1 MDQRNANQVGEAT
14 TGRGRR
20 GLLAGLVLAA
30 AVACPAA
37 RPAQTT
43 PPGGE
48 TGPGENGATE
58 FRSGAAP
65 ENPPSADLA
74 EPTVDLPMPVAAPEE
89 PGDKVEGGLQTSLL
103 GQLELAAGARSG
115 VRVVVERET
124 TLVDAEPLHG
134 ADVWVALGKGR
145 DARTLYHG
153 RTDASGSVDV
163 EFRVPEGAT
172 GDSLLTV
179 HVADPAG
186 GAKATHAR
194 AVKVTRAA
202 RVLLTTDKP
211 MYQPGQTIHLRAL
224 ALDPR
229 RSGARGGVP
238 VSFVIEDA
246 KGNKLFRKTVNTSA
260 QGVVSLDFPIASQVN
275 TGAWKISLANAGG
288 AVLAEKSVTVEHYVL
303 PKFQVGV
310 TFDRPYYAPG
320 EVVSGT
326 VNARYFFGK
335 PVAGGRVKVEAAV
348 FDVER
353 HVFATLRGT
362 TDADGVYGFELRL
375 PEVLAGSEL
384 EAGNARVLLDTTV
397 TDTAEHE
404 QTDHGSVVVAKDPVA
419 LLLLPESGRL
429 APRLENVL
437 WVAAARPDGSPVRG
451 TVTVRLGD
459 ATASGATDE
468 VGIAALRFR
477 IPAGAVPAGADKVA
491 FDVKLETT
499 DGQTIERSIDVAAEP
514 GEEDQVLLRLDQAIV
529 RSGSSTRLR
538 VLSTRTTGAVF
549 LDVVQNRQTLLT
561 RTLELRDGAADLDLA
576 VPLETAGTL
585 ELHAYLLRRDGEF
598 VRDSRVLL
606 VEPANE
612 LRIDVRQDQPQY
624 APGEHAVLRF
634 AVTDVAGRPKQAA
647 LGVILVDEAVYALQ
661 EMQPGLEKVYFLLE
675 KEILTPRYELH
686 FAPGGVSVEQ
696 AIRARDVPELTQKA
710 ALVLLAAAEP
720 EPNWDLAENMA
731 AERQIFRTQKLAAV
745 YDALE
750 KLGGLRGFDKLA
762 DPERPER
769 IDDGA
774 LDAAVETGA
783 LAEDDRRGPSG
794 RPIDRA
800 DLEALEGGL
809 DAAALAPRV
818 AWWGVLH
825 TWRLIGLWAAAND
838 AWCPGE
844 EGWEGEGLYCI
855 PDDIL
860 TRLRADRVPGVD
872 GHPHFVA
879 SGAALRDPWGRRYVV
894 RRAREEQRWNCP
906 DAALG
911 KIEVLSRG
919 PDGELDTDDDIRWNS
934 LGSNAPHAA
943 GEYAGYL
950 AAAAQPQ
957 YHLALTA
964 AEREWE
970 TRIAE
975 LQGARMERRWN
986 RWWRRDGGRVARRA
1000 VGGAVMFDMAA
1011 EGAGGGGWGVP
1022 MPLAAAP
1029 AGMADRESVVASTGS
1044 TSAPA
1049 APGEPPARIR
1059 EYFPETLLWA
1069 PEVITDA
1076 EGKAEVQL
1084 DMADSITSWRLSVL
1098 ASSADGALGSRD
1110 HGITVFQPFFV
1121 DLDLPVALTQNDEI
1135 SLPVALYNYLD
1146 QAQEVELELLEG
1158 SWFAIDGSRKLTVRL
1173 QPNEVTARFFRIK
1186 AKAPGK
1192 HQLTVYARGA
1202 RKSDAIR
1209 RDIRVEPDGVPVET
1223 TFSDSLVGE
1232 ISHDI
1237 ALPPGAIP
1245 GSEYLEIKVYPGAF
1259 AQAVENLDSMLR
1271 MPGGCF
1277 EQTSSSTYPNLLVLD
1292 YLKRTETITPEIRM
1306 KAEQYVQLGYQRLL
1320 TFECS
1325 GGGFEWFGSSPAHL
1339 VLTAYGLREFVDM
1352 KAVYPVD
1359 EAVIER
1365 TRRFLLDKQQA
1376 DGSWA
1381 LEQGGIAEGAINR
1394 QQGSVVNTTAYIAW
1408 SLIAAGETGGPI
1420 DKARAFLS
1428 RKLAA
1433 DLEDPYTLGLLLQVF
1448 AGASDRGPRDRIVE
1462 KLAALARRDEDGGVH
1477 WTSEDPSAFGS
1488 TGDVGAIEATAL
1500 IALGLLDTGLQL
1512 PLAQG
1517 ALDWLIRH
1525 KDALGNWSS
1534 TQATILTL
1542 KALIQ
1547 AALAGN
1553 REVRATVQVIVNGEV
1568 LDTVEVTPE
1577 TADVMRVV
1585 DATAKLKPGRNVVT
1599 VASSLAERAGLMSQ
1613 VTLRSY
1619 VPWPTE
1625 RPATEPPLRLSVDY
1639 DRRELATGD
1648 RVKATVTAEYRFDE
1662 PAENVIL
1669 DLGVPPGFDVATEDL
1684 DAAVRAG
1691 KIARF
1696 ELTGRQIIVYV
1707 AKLVPGQKLTF
1718 DVHFTARFPLRA
1730 QAPRSRAYLY
1740 YDPDVS
1746 ASARP
1751 VDLTVADAPSP

>member
-1 MDQRNANQVGEAT
+1 MDQQQT
-14 TGRGRR
+14 TSVEHGTSRTRR
-20 GLLAGLVLAA
+20 GLWLGALLAVAA
-30 AVACPAA
+30 ACPAT

-43 PPGGE
+43 PPSGE
-48 TGPGENGATE
+48 TDPSGDQWTE
-58 FRSGAAP
+58 FHSGAAA
-65 ENPPSADLA
+65 EDPPPVANASD
-74 EPTVDLPMPVAAPEE
+74 PVVDVPMPVDAPTE
-89 PGDKVEGGLQTSLL
+89 PGDQVVGAIQTSLL
-103 GQLELAAGARSG
+103 GQLELAAGARTG
-115 VRVVVERET
+115 LRVVVERET
-124 TLVDAEPLHG
+124 TLVDAEPLKG

-145 DARTLYHG
+145 DARTLFHG
-153 RTDASGSVDV
+153 RSDAAGTVDV
-163 EFRVPEGAT
+163 EFRVPERAAGE
-172 GDSLLTV
+172 SLLTV
-179 HVADPAG
+179 HVVDPTGA
-186 GAKATHAR
+186 AKATHAR
-194 AVKVTRAA
+194 AVKVARAA

-229 RSGARGGVP
+229 RTGAQGGVP
-238 VSFVIEDA
+238 VTFVLEDA
-246 KGNKLFRKTVNTSA
+246 KGNKLFRKTANTSA

-275 TGAWKISLANAGG
+275 TGAWKVSLTDAGG
-288 AVLAEKSVTVEHYVL
+288 TVLAEKSVTVDHYVL

-310 TFDRPYYAPG
+310 SFDRPYYAPG

-326 VNARYFFGK
+326 VNARYFFGQ

-353 HVFATLRGT
+353 HVFAELTGT

-375 PEVLAGSEL
+375 PDVLAGSEL
-384 EAGNARVLLDTTV
+384 EAGNARVLVDTTV
-397 TDTAEHE
+397 LDTADHE
-404 QTDHGSVVVAKDPVA
+404 QVDHGSVVVAKDPVA

-429 APRLENVL
+429 APRLENLL

-451 TVTVRLGD
+451 TVTLKLGD
-459 ATASGATDE
+459 TTASGATDE

-477 IPAGAVPAGADKVA
+477 IPAGAVPADADKLA
-491 FDVKLETT
+491 LDVKLETA
-499 DGQTIERSIDVAAEP
+499 DGQTIERPIEVASEP
-514 GEEDQVLLRLDQAIV
+514 GEEDQVLLRLEQAVV
-529 RSGSSTRLR
+529 RSGASTKLQ
-538 VLSTRTTGAVF
+538 VKSTRTTGAVF

-561 RTLELRDGAADLDLA
+561 RTLELRDGAAELNLA

-606 VEPANE
+606 VEPADE
-612 LRIDVRQDQPQY
+612 LRIDVSQNQPQY

-686 FAPGGVSVEQ
+686 FAPGGVSAER
-696 AIRARDVPELTQKA
+696 AIRERDVPELTQKA

-720 EPNWDLAENMA
+720 EPNWELSDNMA
-731 AERQIFRTQKLAAV
+731 AERQRFRTQKLAAV

-762 DPERPER
+762 DPDHPER
-769 IDDGA
+769 IDGGA
-774 LDAAVETGA
+774 LEDAVAAGA
-783 LAEDDRRGPSG
+783 LTDDGRRGPSG
-794 RPIDRA
+794 RPIDRV
-800 DLEALEGGL
+800 DLEALDGGL
-809 DAAALAPRV
+809 PADALAPRI

-825 TWRLIGLWAAAND
+825 TWRLVALWAAAND
-838 AWCPGE
+838 AWCPGN
-844 EGWEGEGLYCI
+844 EGWEGEGQYCI
-855 PDDIL
+855 PDDVL
-860 TRLRADRVPGVD
+860 SQLRIDRVPGVD
-872 GHPHFVA
+872 GHPRFVA
-879 SGAALRDPWGRRYVV
+879 NSAVLRDPWGRRYVV
-894 RRAREEQRWNCP
+894 RKTSEDQRWNCP
-906 DAALG
+906 DYSLS

-919 PDGELDTDDDIRWNS
+919 PDGELDTDDDVKWNS
-934 LGSNAPHAA
+934 LGSNTPAA
-943 GEYAGYL
+943 DGEYGAYL
-950 AAAAQPQ
+950 AAAAMPQ
-957 YHLALTA
+957 YHLALTTEEQA
-964 AEREWE
+964 WA
-970 TRIAE
+970 TKVQE
-975 LQGARMERRWN
+975 LQDARMERRWI
-986 RWWRRDGGRVARRA
+986 RAWRRDGRVARRA
-1000 VGGAVMFDMAA
+1000 AGGPMMFDMAA
-1011 EGAGGGGWGVP
+1011 EAMGGGGWAGP
-1022 MPLAAAP
+1022 MPMAAAMP
-1029 AGMADRESVVASTGS
+1029 VDRAEREQGATSTAST
-1044 TSAPA
+1044 AA

-1076 EGKAEVQL
+1076 DGKAEVQL
-1084 DMADSITSWRLSVL
+1084 DMADSITSWRMSIL

-1110 HGITVFQPFFV
+1110 HGITVFQSFFV
-1121 DLDLPVALTQNDEI
+1121 DIDLPVALTQNDEI
-1135 SLPVALYNYLD
+1135 SLPIALYNYLD
-1146 QAQEVELELLEG
+1146 QAQEVELELVDG
-1158 SWFAIDGSRKLTVRL
+1158 SWFAVDGNRKLTVRL

-1192 HQLTVYARGA
+1192 HQLTVYARGE

-1209 RDIRVEPDGVPVET
+1209 REIRVEPDGVPVET

-1232 ISHDI
+1232 VSHDL

-1259 AQAVENLDSMLR
+1259 AQAVENLDSMLQ

-1320 TFECS
+1320 TFES
-1325 GGGFEWFGSSPAHL
+1325 QGGGFEWFGGTPAHL

-1359 EAVIER
+1359 EDVIER
-1365 TRRFLLDKQQA
+1365 TRRFLLGKQQA
-1376 DGSWA
+1376 DGSWS
-1381 LEQGGIAEGAINR
+1381 LDQGGIAEGAINR

-1408 SLIAAGETGGPI
+1408 SLLAAGETGAPI
-1420 DKARAFLS
+1420 DKARAFLAG
-1428 RKLAA
+1428 KL
-1433 DLEDPYTLGLLLQVF
+1433 DGGIDDPYTLGLLLQVF
-1448 AGASDRGPRDRIVE
+1448 AGASDRGPRNKIVE
-1462 KLAALARRDEDGGVH
+1462 KLAALAERDDDGGVH
-1477 WTSEDPSAFGS
+1477 WASEDPSAFGS

-1500 IALGLLDTGLQL
+1500 IAVGLLDTGLQL

-1525 KDALGNWSS
+1525 KDSLGNWSS
-1534 TQATILTL
+1534 TQATIMTL

-1547 AALAGN
+1547 SALAGN
-1553 REVRATVQVIVNGEV
+1553 REVEATVQVIVNGEV
-1568 LDTVEVTPE
+1568 LETIEITPE
-1577 TADVMRVV
+1577 TSDVMRVV
-1585 DATAKLKPGRNVVT
+1585 DATAKLKAGRNVVT

-1613 VTLRSY
+1613 ITLRSY
-1619 VPWPTE
+1619 VPWPDEQLTL
-1625 RPATEPPLRLSVDY
+1625 AQPLLLDVTY
-1639 DRRELATGD
+1639 DRHELTTGGK
-1648 RVKATVTAEYRFDE
+1648 VTATVSAEYRFEE

-1669 DLGVPPGFDVATEDL
+1669 DLGIPPGFDVATEDL
-1684 DAAVRAG
+1684 DAAVKAG

-1707 AKLVPGQKLTF
+1707 AKLVPGQRLTF
-1718 DVHFTARFPLRA
+1718 DVGFTARFPLRA

-1740 YDPDVS
+1740 YDTDVN
-1746 ASARP
+1746 ASSRP
-1751 VDLTVADAPSP
+1751 VDLTVADAETP

>member
-1 MDQRNANQVGEAT
+1 MDERNANRMEGTTT
-14 TGRGRR
+14 TGRARR
-20 GLLAGLVLAA
+20 GLLAALVLAL
-30 AVACPAA
+30 AVACPAT
-37 RPAQTT
+37 RPAQVT

-48 TGPGENGATE
+48 TGPGGDGWTE
-58 FRSGAAP
+58 FRSGATP
-65 ENPPSADLA
+65 ENPPVADVA
-74 EPTVDLPMPVAAPEE
+74 EPVVDVPMPVAAPEE

-115 VRVVVERET
+115 LRVVVERET
-124 TLVDAEPLHG
+124 TLVDAEPLKG

-163 EFRVPEGAT
+163 EFRVPESAT

-179 HVADPAG
+179 HVADPTG

-194 AVKVTRAA
+194 AVKVARAA

-229 RSGARGGVP
+229 RTGARAGVP

-246 KGNKLFRKTVNTSA
+246 KGNKLFRKTANTSA

-275 TGAWKISLANAGG
+275 TGTWKISLANAGG

-353 HVFATLRGT
+353 HVFATLQGT

-419 LLLLPESGRL
+419 LLLMPESGRL

-451 TVTVRLGD
+451 TVTVKLGD
-459 ATASGATDE
+459 TTAVGATDE

-499 DGQTIERSIDVAAEP
+499 DGQTVERSIEVAAEP
-514 GEEDQVLLRLDQAIV
+514 GEEDQVLLRLEQAVV
-529 RSGSSTRLR
+529 RSGSSTKLQVR
-538 VLSTRTTGAVF
+538 STRRTGAVF

-598 VRDSRVLL
+598 IRDSRVLL

-612 LRIDVRQDQPQY
+612 LRIDVSQDQPQY

-634 AVTDVAGRPKQAA
+634 AVTDVAGRPKPAA

-686 FAPGGVSVEQ
+686 FAPGGVSAEQ
-696 AIRARDVPELTQKA
+696 AIQARDVPELTQKA

-720 EPNWDLAENMA
+720 EPNWDLADNMA
-731 AERQIFRTQKLAAV
+731 AERQVFRTQKLAAV

-750 KLGGLRGFDKLA
+750 KLGGLRGFDKLTDA
-762 DPERPER
+762 EHPER

-783 LAEDDRRGPSG
+783 LAEDNRRGPSG

-844 EGWEGEGLYCI
+844 EGWEGEGLFCI

-860 TRLRADRVPGVD
+860 TQLRWDRVPGID
-872 GHPHFVA
+872 GHPRFVD
-879 SGAALRDPWGRRYVV
+879 SGDVLRDPWGHRYVV
-894 RRAREEQRWNCP
+894 RRARQEQRWNCP
-906 DAALG
+906 DYSLG

-919 PDGELDTDDDIRWNS
+919 PDGELDTPDDIRWNS
-934 LGSNAPHAA
+934 LGENASAPA
-943 GEYAGYL
+943 GEYGAYL
-950 AAAAQPQ
+950 QRAAAPQ
-957 YHLALTA
+957 YEQALTA
-964 AEREWE
+964 TEQEWE
-970 TRIAE
+970 AKIDE
-975 LQGARMERRWN
+975 LLEQRMDRRWD
-986 RWWRRDGGRVARRA
+986 RAWRGGALRRRA
-1000 VGGAVMFDMAA
+1000 GGAMVFDMAA
-1011 EGAGGGGWGVP
+1011 VEGAGGGGWGGPVP
-1022 MPLAAAP
+1022 AAMP
-1029 AGMADRESVVASTGS
+1029 AGMPVREETAALTGS
-1044 TSAPA
+1044 TSSPA

-1076 EGKAEVQL
+1076 DGKAEVQL
-1084 DMADSITSWRLSVL
+1084 DMADSITSWRMSVL

-1121 DLDLPVALTQNDEI
+1121 DIDLPVALTQNDQI
-1135 SLPVALYNYLD
+1135 SLPIALYNYLD
-1146 QAQEVELELLEG
+1146 QAQEVELELVEG
-1158 SWFAIDGSRKLTVRL
+1158 SWFAVAGSRKLTVRL
-1173 QPNEVTARFFRIK
+1173 QPHEVTARFFRIT

-1192 HQLTVYARGA
+1192 HQLTVYARGE

-1232 ISHDI
+1232 ISHDV

-1245 GSEYLEIKVYPGAF
+1245 GSEYLEVKVYPGAF

-1320 TFECS
+1320 TFECQ
-1325 GGGFEWFGSSPAHL
+1325 GGGFEWFGNTPAHL

-1365 TRRFLLDKQQA
+1365 TRRFLLGKQQA

-1381 LEQGGIAEGAINR
+1381 LEQNGIAEGAINR
-1394 QQGSVVNTTAYIAW
+1394 QQGSVVNTTAYITW
-1408 SLIAAGETGGPI
+1408 SLIAAGETGAPI

-1428 RKLAA
+1428 RKLDAGI
-1433 DLEDPYTLGLLLQVF
+1433 EDPYTLGLLLQVF
-1448 AGASDRGPRDRIVE
+1448 AGASDRGPRNKIVE

-1477 WTSEDPSAFGS
+1477 WASEDASAFGS

-1512 PLAQG
+1512 SLAQG

-1525 KDALGNWSS
+1525 KDSLGNWSS
-1534 TQATILTL
+1534 TQATIMTL

-1547 AALAGN
+1547 SALAGN

-1568 LDTVEVTPE
+1568 LDTIEVTPE

-1619 VPWPTE
+1619 VPWPAE
-1625 RPATEPPLRLSVDY
+1625 RVTPAQPLVLTVDY

-1648 RVKATVTAEYRFDE
+1648 KVKATVTAEYRFDE

-1669 DLGVPPGFDVATEDL
+1669 DLGIPPGFDVATEDL

-1707 AKLVPGQKLTF
+1707 ARLVPGQKLTF

-1740 YDPDVS
+1740 YDPDVN
-1746 ASARP
+1746 ASTRP
-1751 VDLTVADAPSP
+1751 VDLTVADAPAP